1 MPTATQAEALVG
13 ITEVVDGLKPL
24 DLKPTTSLS
33 PSAIGDAIRARRETR
48 HQLPPLG
55 PPDMLYVR
63 KRYVPVVGAPKVYGY
78 YHFMRGVAPSSVA
91 KISTYIVDVVV
102 NNGLDPQ
109 SWVSTGAYEVV
120 SATFL
125 SFNIMARADLV
136 VHVDLP
142 GSTSAEAFDAS
153 GKSVPLTDRF
163 WHQLHVSSAVRDF
176 AKHGELPLYPCLRVP
191 RPSFSLTA
199 EVSFFEA
206 AAQCVNDWPLSGAAY
221 ATSINNILD
230 ADGNSSDQH
239 GDDSGADQ
247 DDHDGE
253 TSNSD
258 YQLSPRFSTVSP
270 AKSRIA
276 VTIRDHL
283 LSYCRYEAAIVFFTQ
298 DQIFAADP
306 QCALHAAA
314 AARKAGDLQRAST
327 LVDSVL
333 HTCSRSDI
341 AWLERAYIYRARGE
355 LTEALEAA
363 RTAKEYADDDIFF
376 WSAIADLQ
384 VDVKQYGDALQSLNN
399 ADMPPPALD
408 PFLRVLLRER
418 NSETS
423 PVEGNAAGTDAVYA
437 LAKRLREERNFTSER
452 TDDGLTELP
461 AKLMADV
468 DHACYS
474 VLVKILNDLTWDR
487 MLAIRGESFVMET
500 DIENETEEDEN
511 INNGETGN
519 GNMNPTA
526 ESPSDS
532 DERGF
537 HEISNG
543 LTSISLDQE
552 NDDSSS
558 INTVAGSAISSTTP
572 AEAPNGSVGAA
583 SSEITPNA
591 TPGEK
596 RTPATASIGSSVT
609 STESTSEGVVRSR
622 RKQSN
627 DGSAIRER
635 KLNLEKTGKKVC
647 KPWLDYL
654 VTNMYNDLRAMALWT
669 AEEQHQAAAAS
680 LATAAATSSS
690 GTSSSTV
697 RKSRASFGGGGS
709 GGESSSIGPTNGG
722 QQVHSSDVDVEAP
735 ESPGPLKRSADAIAS
750 TTQRPSAD
758 WLRRGE
764 LALRLGKQDDART
777 AYLVCVKTAENEK
790 KIAVTALIR
799 LMTMSSNDADLRATI
814 RYADAVWNF
823 MDATTDRKTTSEPS
837 PAIADV
843 RKAIFK
849 LISMKGLGAVR
860 ELLTNS
866 GMDVNGKR
874 FEGLLL
880 DAVALRVDG
889 FSR

>member
-1 MPTATQAEALVG
+1 MPTATQAETLVG
-13 ITEVVDGLKPL
+13 ITEVIDGLKPL

-48 HQLPPLG
+48 HQFPPLG

-163 WHQLHVSSAVRDF
+163 WDQLHVSSAVRDF
-176 AKHGELPLYPCLRVP
+176 EKHGELPLYPCLRVP

-230 ADGNSSDQH
+230 ADSNSSDQH
-239 GDDSGADQ
+239 GDDSSGADQ
-247 DDHDGE
+247 DDNDGD

-258 YQLSPRFSTVSP
+258 YQLSPRFSTVCP

-298 DQIFAADP
+298 DEIFAADP
-306 QCALHAAA
+306 QCAIHAAT
-314 AARKAGDLQRAST
+314 AARKAGDLERAST

-333 HTCSRSDI
+333 HACPRSDI

-355 LTEALEAA
+355 LTDALEAA

-384 VDVKQYGDALQSLNN
+384 VDVKQYGEALQSLNN

-418 NSETS
+418 NTETT
-423 PVEGNAAGTDAVYA
+423 PVEGNAAGTDAVFA

-452 TDDGLTELP
+452 TDDSLTELP

-474 VLVKILNDLTWDR
+474 VLVKILNDITWDS
-487 MLAIRGESFVMET
+487 MLAVRGKSFVMET
-500 DIENETEEDEN
+500 DIANETEEEDEN
-511 INNGETGN
+511 INDGEAGN
-519 GNMNPTA
+519 GNMNPIA
-526 ESPSDS
+526 EPPSDS
-532 DERGF
+532 DERGV

-552 NDDSSS
+552 NDDSS
-558 INTVAGSAISSTTP
+558 INTVSGSAITSSTP
-572 AEAPNGSVGAA
+572 AESSNGSVSTTA
-583 SSEITPNA
+583 SERIPNA

-596 RTPATASIGSSVT
+596 RTPITASVGSSVT
-609 STESTSEGVVRSR
+609 STESTSERLARSR
-622 RKQSN
+622 RKQPN
-627 DGSAIRER
+627 DESAIRER

-680 LATAAATSSS
+680 LTIAATTSSS

-697 RKSRASFGGGGS
+697 RKSRASFGGGD
-709 GGESSSIGPTNGG
+709 SSSFSPTNGS
-722 QQVHSSDVDVEAP
+722 QRFQSSDIDVEAP
-735 ESPGPLKRSADAIAS
+735 ESAGPLKRSADVIAS
-750 TTQRPSAD
+750 STQRPSAD

-777 AYLVCVKTAENEK
+777 AYLVCVKIAESEK

-823 MDATTDRKTTSEPS
+823 MDATTDRKPTSEPS
-837 PAIADV
+837 PAIAEV

-849 LISMKGLGAVR
+849 LISIKGLGAVR

-866 GMDVNGKR
+866 GMDINSKR